1 MNAIDKL
8 KITVRKLR
16 DPDNGCPWDQEQ
28 THGSLTICLLEETAE
43 VLEAIDTGNFAL
55 LQEEL
60 GDLLLQVI
68 MHCQIAEESNQF
80 DFESVCQEI
89 NEKLIRRHPHVFK
102 TLETKLNSKSVV
114 KKWEEIKTD
123 EKVQKGVIEK
133 GLFKNKPP
141 QLSALLQTKE
151 VIKQIDKKKLYK
163 IKTKITAKQFVSTET
178 TIAEKMYSLVEQCYK
193 ESLDPENLLR
203 NYLVDLKSNIEKNLL
218 KDS

>member
-1 MNAIDKL
+1 MDAINKL
-8 KITVRKLR
+8 KVTVRKLR

-28 THGSLTICLLEETAE
+28 THGSLTNCLLEETAE

-55 LQEEL
+55 LKEEL

-102 TLETKLNSKSVV
+102 TFETKLNSKSVV
-114 KKWEEIKTD
+114 KKWEEIKAD
-123 EKVQKGVIEK
+123 EKAQKGIIEK

-151 VIKQIDKKKLYK
+151 VIRQIEKKKLHK
-163 IKTKITAKQFVSTET
+163 IKTNITAKQSISIET

-193 ESLDPENLLR
+193 ESLDPEKLLR
-203 NYLVDLKSNIEKNLL
+203 DYLVVLKSNIVKNVP
-218 KDS
+218 KDN